1 MTGIVFLTLGT
12 TIYAIY
18 YNYNHFLD
26 NKYLSVPSLLIA
38 IGIIIF
44 FIAFF
49 GCCGAVRE
57 NYCMLITFTGLLI
70 FIFILELSAGI
81 AGYVLRSDA
90 GEVIENKMK
99 ETIPKYNTSE
109 EITQFWDEI
118 QYEVYLCFF

>member
-1 MTGIVFLTLGT
+1 
-12 TIYAIY
+12 
-18 YNYNHFLD
+18 
-26 NKYLSVPSLLIA
+26 
-38 IGIIIF
+38 
-44 FIAFF
+44 
-49 GCCGAVRE
+49 
-57 NYCMLITFTGLLI
+57 MLITFTGLLI